1 MQGFR
6 ARYCNY
12 VIMDLE
18 THHVLS
24 FFTAIKHQVIK
35 KGWMCF
41 AVKFLFGTVSKFSP
55 FFMTLYKKVL
65 KI

>member
-1 MQGFR
+1 MIQGFR

-24 FFTAIKHQVIK
+24 FFTAIKHQVI
-35 KGWMCF
+35 
-41 AVKFLFGTVSKFSP
+41 
-55 FFMTLYKKVL
+55 
-65 KI
+65 